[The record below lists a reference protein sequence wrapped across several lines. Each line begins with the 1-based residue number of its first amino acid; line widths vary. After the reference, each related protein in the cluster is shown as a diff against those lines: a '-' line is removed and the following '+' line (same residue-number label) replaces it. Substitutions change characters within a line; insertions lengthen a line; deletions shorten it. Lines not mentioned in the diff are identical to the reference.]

1 MIDQVVRWSVF
12 LLIDCVLKFWDS
24 PKFVQLV
31 MDMQNLVCP
40 RNQVARENAL
50 NDDVDYV
57 KM

>member
-1 MIDQVVRWSVF
+1 MVRWSFF

-40 RNQVARENAL
+40 RNPVARENAL
-50 NDDVDYV
+50 NDDVVYV